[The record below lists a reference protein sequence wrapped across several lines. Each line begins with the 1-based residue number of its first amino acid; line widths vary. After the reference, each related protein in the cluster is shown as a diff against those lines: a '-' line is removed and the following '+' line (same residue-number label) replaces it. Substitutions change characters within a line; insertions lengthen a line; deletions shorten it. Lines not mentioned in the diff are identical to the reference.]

1 MRSGITRRWLRG
13 SLLITVL
20 LVLLVEVMFLYSATR
35 SYYNGVQQTMY
46 RRFSSITGQ
55 LKMYTGE
62 TSQKTAASRSV
73 ALRRMVEQ
81 FSDKD
86 KYEFM
91 LLDSYGGV
99 IASSSGTDAEGIVTR
114 TDFEQAQD
122 AVDGQGIAIYRTQ
135 SGEMVMAACCLVP
148 YAAEDVAAMRLVT
161 SLTLVEEQL
170 KRTVVVAL
178 IMGAAVLAFTIMSG
192 LYFVRSIVV
201 PLGQVERTAAGI
213 ARGELDVRLPVT
225 GDERDEVD
233 RLRGTINQMAEGL
246 EETEK
251 MKNEFISSVSHELR
265 TPLTSIR
272 GWVETLRTLD
282 DPTDENYRKGLEI
295 INNETAR
302 LYNMVEE
309 LLDFSRLQNGRLKM
323 ECRPLDLVAELTDA
337 VLFCEARIQREGLL
351 LAYTEPEE
359 MIPVYADPDR
369 RSAGGRKLVR
379 LEDCSPDI
387 PKLLPELRRIAPN
400 LCVKNSPLFDV
411 GETFRLFG
419 PCRTE
424 VVSLHDECKEVV
436 VYTDGTGPLLTAVAL
451 ELGEFSCTPAEARA
465 TPCDKPFDPA
475 AYRWLLIPDVAL
487 QKARLT
493 PTYLQGHADIWSP
506 NGYGFAAEKSE
517 DTLGRWL
524 EIERIEPYNPKQLKR
539 ELSGSRLTILKQDFP
554 LTAAEIAARLGI
566 REGGERRIAFTK
578 LGQDY
583 WTIRL
588 K

>member
-1 MRSGITRRWLRG
+1 M
-13 SLLITVL
+13 
-20 LVLLVEVMFLYSATR
+20 LLVEVMFLYSATR

-114 TDFEQAQD
+114 IDFEQAQD

-233 RLRGTINQMAEGL
+233 RLRGTINRMAEGL

-282 DPTDENYRKGLEI
+282 DPSDENYRKGLEI

-309 LLDFSRLQNGRLKM
+309 LLEFSKMEDGRFTLRMEQVDLQAEFEDAIFTYGELFRQEGIKLNYECGDEELPPIPGDSERLKQVF
-323 ECRPLDLVAELTDA
+323 CNVLDNAAKHGGSGKRIDTSISREGEFEVVRVRDYGPGIPEAEL
-337 VLFCEARIQREGLL
+337 
-351 LAYTEPEE
+351 
-359 MIPVYADPDR
+359 
-369 RSAGGRKLVR
+369 
-379 LEDCSPDI
+379 
-387 PKLLPELRRIAPN
+387 
-400 LCVKNSPLFDV
+400 
-411 GETFRLFG
+411 
-419 PCRTE
+419 
-424 VVSLHDECKEVV
+424 
-436 VYTDGTGPLLTAVAL
+436 
-451 ELGEFSCTPAEARA
+451 
-465 TPCDKPFDPA
+465 PFIKQKF
-475 AYRWLLIPDVAL
+475 YKGSS
-487 QKARLT
+487 KARGSGIGLAVCDEIIGLHNGIFT
-493 PTYLQGHADIWSP
+493 IGNAD
-506 NGYGFAAEKSE
+506 GGGAVV
-517 DTLGRWL
+517 
-524 EIERIEPYNPKQLKR
+524 
-539 ELSGSRLTILKQDFP
+539 TICLPVK
-554 LTAAEIAARLGI
+554 E
-566 REGGERRIAFTK
+566 
-578 LGQDY
+578 
-583 WTIRL
+583 
-588 K
+588 